1 MRKRSHP
8 SQPGTLAHYREIQK
22 RLGLTRTVIVQP
34 SGYGT
39 DNTCT
44 LEAMGKLGD
53 TARGVAI
60 VDPAAPDSEI
70 ERLTRLGIRGIRYHM
85 RGGVLTWDTMPK
97 MAARVAA
104 FGWHVQLQCDS
115 REIGEHEAMLSKL
128 PCDLV
133 IDHMGRFDAAVAS
146 EDRSWRA
153 LLKLLAGGS
162 CWVKLSGP
170 YYGSKSGPPL
180 YEDKARIA
188 KELIKAAPER
198 MVWATN
204 WPHPSFKKNFPDE
217 GKLLDTSPSGRR
229 TRRCGGRSWSR
240 IPRDST
246 GSRHSR
252 RLDATGAPRT
262 LSVDLDQPH
271 LSQGN
276 LFSSTIPA
284 SQWIMLGAA
293 LTKGI
298 QHSRIE

>member
-1 MRKRSHP
+1 MSHDTPISAPRLPTPSGACDTHMHIYEPGYALRAEASHP

-34 SGYGT
+34 SGYGA

-70 ERLTRLGIRGIRYHM
+70 ARLTQLGICGIRYHM

-104 FGWHVQLQCDS
+104 FGWHVQLQCES

-133 IDHMGRFDAAVAS
+133 IDHMGRFDAAVPPD
-146 EDRSWRA
+146 DRSWRA
-153 LLKLLAGGS
+153 LLKLLAGGG

-170 YYGSKSGPPL
+170 YYGSSSGPPR

-188 KELIKAAPER
+188 RELIKAAPER
-198 MVWATN
+198 MVWASN

-217 GKLLDTSPSGRR
+217 GKLLDTIAEWTQDETLRR
-229 TRRCGGRSWSR
+229 K
-240 IPRDST
+240 ILVENPA
-246 GSRHSR
+246 
-252 RLDATGAPRT
+252 RLYGFPTERPG
-262 LSVDLDQPH
+262 
-271 LSQGN
+271 
-276 LFSSTIPA
+276 
-284 SQWIMLGAA
+284 
-293 LTKGI
+293 
-298 QHSRIE
+298 

>member
-1 MRKRSHP
+1 MSHDTPVSAPRLPTPPGACDTHMHIYEPGYSLRAEASHP

-34 SGYGT
+34 SGYGA

-60 VDPAAPDSEI
+60 VDPAAPDAEI

-85 RGGVLTWDTMPK
+85 RGGVLTWDTMPN
-97 MAARVAA
+97 MAARVAP
-104 FGWHVQLQCDS
+104 FGWHVQLQCES

-133 IDHMGRFDAAVAS
+133 IDHMGRFDAAVSS
-146 EDRSWRA
+146 EDRSWRV

-170 YYGSKSGPPL
+170 YYGSSSGPPL

-188 KELIKAAPER
+188 KALIKTAPER
-198 MVWATN
+198 MVWASN
-204 WPHPSFKKNFPDE
+204 WPHPSFKKSFPDE
-217 GKLLDTSPSGRR
+217 GRLLDTIAEWTQDETLRR
-229 TRRCGGRSWSR
+229 K
-240 IPRDST
+240 ILVENPA
-246 GSRHSR
+246 
-252 RLDATGAPRT
+252 RLYGFANERPG
-262 LSVDLDQPH
+262 
-271 LSQGN
+271 
-276 LFSSTIPA
+276 
-284 SQWIMLGAA
+284 
-293 LTKGI
+293 
-298 QHSRIE
+298 

>member
-1 MRKRSHP
+1 MSHDTAVSAPRLPTPPGACDTHMHIYEPAYPLRAEASHP
-8 SQPGTLAHYREIQK
+8 SQPGTLAHYREVQK

-34 SGYGT
+34 SGYGA

-60 VDPAAPDSEI
+60 VDPAAPDAEI

-85 RGGVLTWDTMPK
+85 RGGVLTWDTMPR

-104 FGWHVQLQCDS
+104 FGWHVQLQCES
-115 REIGEHEAMLSKL
+115 QEIGEHEAMLSKL

-146 EDRSWRA
+146 DDRSWRA
-153 LLKLLAGGS
+153 LLRFLAGGS

-170 YYGSKSGPPL
+170 YYGSTSGPPL

-188 KELIKAAPER
+188 GELIKTAPER
-198 MVWATN
+198 MVWASN

-217 GKLLDTSPSGRR
+217 GKLLDLVAEWTQDETLRR
-229 TRRCGGRSWSR
+229 K
-240 IPRDST
+240 I
-246 GSRHSR
+246 
-252 RLDATGAPRT
+252 L
-262 LSVDLDQPH
+262 VE
-271 LSQGN
+271 N
-276 LFSSTIPA
+276 PA
-284 SQWIMLGAA
+284 QLYGF
-293 LTKGI
+293 K
-298 QHSRIE
+298 